1 MSGSELKLWL
11 SLMQNYTG
19 EPIQTMPPAV
29 IEMKR
34 EFDQRKREQLK
45 RYDVEKLR
53 SQRKEKKGAAA
64 GQAVG
69 AADGT
74 IDDEMVE
81 KGSGSVE
88 EEGVGNFVT
97 RLRRSLTLSRS
108 LPQ

>member
-1 MSGSELKLWL
+1 
-11 SLMQNYTG
+11 MQNYTG

-45 RYDVEKLR
+45 RYDIEKLR
-53 SQRKEKKGAAA
+53 SQRKERQGAAA

-69 AADGT
+69 TVDGAM
-74 IDDEMVE
+74 DDEMVE
-81 KGSGSVE
+81 KGSGSGE
-88 EEGVGNFVT
+88 EEGVRNFVS
-97 RLRRSLTLSRS
+97 RLRRSLTMSRS